1 MNLQRDGDRIVLVI
15 KARHLKTAGI
25 GVGVVVIALG
35 LALGGR
41 TMRAARAAASADS
54 LAWAAAPRFDVAV
67 TGRPFKGSPDAPVT
81 IVEFTDYLCPFCRRF
96 ATETLPAVLA
106 GYGDR
111 VRYVVRNFPVQPVNQ
126 MALRAA
132 EAVECAHRQG
142 RFWEY
147 RAELFGE
154 AAALDSERLLAHA
167 GPAGLDSAGFGRG
180 GAVFGGIGG
189 GGVGGG
195 RGARLRA
202 IAGPRRPGG
211 PRLGGVRPV
220 RGRARHPGRGG
231 ARPARRVELRRVRD
245 ADVLRQRTP
254 VSGSE
259 IAGAVGAVHSI
270 GAEPVTQDGGPKTE
284 RPASVHLSTGR
295 SRAGHPESVLQQS
308 VLLPATSSDWSASV
322 L

>member
-15 KARHLKTAGI
+15 EARHLKTAGI

-126 MALRAA
+126 MALPAA

-167 GPAGLDSAGFGRG
+167 GPAGLDSAAFGRCVAERATR
-180 GAVFGGIGG
+180 AV
-189 GGVGGG
+189 
-195 RGARLRA
+195 
-202 IAGPRRPGG
+202 
-211 PRLGGVRPV
+211 
-220 RGRARHPGRGG
+220 
-231 ARPARRVELRRVRD
+231 VERD
-245 ADVLRQRTP
+245 LLDAWSYG
-254 VSGSE
+254 VSGTPTFFVN
-259 IAGAVGAVHSI
+259 GRRFRG
-270 GAEPVTQDGGPKTE
+270 
-284 RPASVHLSTGR
+284 LR
-295 SRAGHPESVLQQS
+295 SREQLERFIRLALNR
-308 VLLPATSSDWSASV
+308 
-322 L
+322 